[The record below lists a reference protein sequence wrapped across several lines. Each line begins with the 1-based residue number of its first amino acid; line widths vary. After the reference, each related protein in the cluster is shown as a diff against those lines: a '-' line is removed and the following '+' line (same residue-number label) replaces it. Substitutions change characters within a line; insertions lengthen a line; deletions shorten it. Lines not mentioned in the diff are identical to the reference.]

1 MDRRD
6 KCSSRIPRQY
16 EPWLLERFVK
26 NSSRA
31 DYKRRSRVTKPL
43 LVETEGTVGAGAEGT
58 EETGTERTEGTGTE
72 GTEGTGSHR
81 ETEQQ
86 RRAEKIGWV
95 NSFKRPARYA
105 GPQPK
110 EAART
115 QAISIQGL

>member
-6 KCSSRIPRQY
+6 KCASRIPRQY

>member
-1 MDRRD
+1 MDRPD
-6 KCSSRIPRQY
+6 KCASRIPRQY

-72 GTEGTGSHR
+72 GTEGTG
-81 ETEQQ
+81 TE
-86 RRAEKIGWV
+86 
-95 NSFKRPARYA
+95 
-105 GPQPK
+105 
-110 EAART
+110 RT
-115 QAISIQGL
+115 EGTENY

>member
-6 KCSSRIPRQY
+6 KCASRIPRQY

-31 DYKRRSRVTKPL
+31 DYKRRTPVTKPL

>member
-6 KCSSRIPRQY
+6 KCASRIPRQY

-43 LVETEGTVGAGAEGT
+43 LVETEGTVGAGSEGT

-72 GTEGTGSHR
+72 GTEGTGSH
-81 ETEQQ
+81 
-86 RRAEKIGWV
+86 
-95 NSFKRPARYA
+95 
-105 GPQPK
+105 
-110 EAART
+110 
-115 QAISIQGL
+115 